1 MVSRF
6 TFLIDM
12 LTRRLLFIEF
22 AFYVNKSGW
31 RARSWFM
38 VYWEGHPRSFG
49 KHLHSPYN
57 NDPQAN
63 MFYTALNYPYV
74 LAFDPTFVE
83 VRHVETGAMA
93 QVIQG
98 NNLRC
103 LFAEAP
109 PSTTHSKA
117 NLYNSSYTGPYGAD
131 PRQSIYSDRASII
144 SSGSTNNMYHGNSY
158 GATSYPGHPN
168 QRQGPMNRS
177 EIIMISDDRIM
188 SLQIAESAMRES
200 MSYASR

>member
-1 MVSRF
+1 MVGEQEVGLWCTGKAIRNLLVSICFQLLRTLTEVSRP
-6 TFLIDM
+6 I
-12 LTRRLLFIEF
+12 
-22 AFYVNKSGW
+22 A
-31 RARSWFM
+31 
-38 VYWEGHPRSFG
+38 
-49 KHLHSPYN
+49 LH
-57 NDPQAN
+57 
-63 MFYTALNYPYV
+63 YPYV

-117 NLYNSSYTGPYGAD
+117 NLYNNGHNGYGPRVPD
-131 PRQSIYSDRASII
+131 PRQSLYSNRSSIV
-144 SSGSTNNMYHGNSY
+144 SSSSSSNMYHGQNY
-158 GATSYPGHPN
+158 GGSYPVYPD

-177 EIIMISDDRIM
+177 EILMISDDRIM
-188 SLQIAESAMRES
+188 SLRISEAAQRES
-200 MSYASR
+200 LSYIQR